1 MLGAGLKAADTYQ
14 NAKTKDEKAE
24 GYGGAAG
31 GLAGALVGTK
41 MGLAAGAAIGSV
53 VPGLGTAIGGAI
65 GAAIGGT
72 VGYLGGDALGSFAGK
87 SMFGSDESLKRM
99 PAAGPLMLANAGKDI
114 PPVLGDIAKSFKT
127 GQTPPVMG
135 QVVRSMGAATP
146 ASVVPS
152 MLKAPDPAKSV
163 APKVDQQFT
172 FAPTVPITV
181 QGDVKDPAQVA
192 REVEPHLRRMFDEFS
207 RQAAARQLSDEPHV

>member
-1 MLGAGLKAADTYQ
+1 MGA
-14 NAKTKDEKAE
+14 
-24 GYGGAAG
+24 
-31 GLAGALVGTK
+31 K
-41 MGLAAGAAIGSV
+41 MGLVAGATLGSI

-72 VGYLGGDALGSFAGK
+72 VGYFGGDALGSYAGK
-87 SMFGSDESLKRM
+87 AMFGSDDSLKRM

-135 QVVRSMGAATP
+135 QVVRSMGSASPSAAVP
-146 ASVVPS
+146 A
-152 MLKAPDPAKSV
+152 MLKAPEPAKQV
-163 APKVDQQFT
+163 PKVDQQFA
-172 FAPTVPITV
+172 FSPSLQVTV
-181 QGDVKDPAQVA
+181 QGDVKDPAQLA
-192 REVEPHLRRMFDEFS
+192 REVESYMRRMFDEYS